1 MNSTL
6 MLGSGVVTLAL
17 IFYSIAVI
25 TEQKKHLVAPIVL
38 IFITLG
44 LFSDIL
50 STLLMII
57 GSNYKFISFHGILGY
72 SALAGMLIDTILIW
86 KMKLRKQPI
95 VSSKLH
101 IYTRIAY
108 IWWVVAYISGSVIGM
123 MHLY

>member
-57 GSNYKFISFHGILGY
+57 GSNYKFVSFHGILGY

>member
-17 IFYSIAVI
+17 IFYSIAII
-25 TEQKKHLVAPIVL
+25 TEQKKHAVTSVIL

-44 LFSDIL
+44 LFSDII

-57 GSNYKFISFHGILGY
+57 GSNYKLISFHGILGY
-72 SALAGMLIDTILIW
+72 SALVGMLIDTIMIW
-86 KMKLRKQPI
+86 KLRLKNQSA

-108 IWWVVAYISGSVIGM
+108 IWWVVAYISGSVTGM

>member
-1 MNSTL
+1 

-17 IFYSIAVI
+17 VFYSIAVI
-25 TEQKKHLVAPIVL
+25 TEQKKHIITPVIL

-57 GSNYKFISFHGILGY
+57 GSNYKFISFHGVLGY
-72 SALAGMLIDTILIW
+72 SALAGMLIDTVMIW
-86 KMKLRKQPI
+86 RLRLKKQSV
-95 VSSKLH
+95 VSPKLH
-101 IYTRIAY
+101 LYTRIVY

>member
-1 MNSTL
+1 MNPTL

-17 IFYSIAVI
+17 IFYSIAI
-25 TEQKKHLVAPIVL
+25 IAEQKTHIITPVVL

-86 KMKLRKQPI
+86 KLRSKNQSK
-95 VSSKLH
+95 VSKKLH
-101 IYTRIAY
+101 TYTRIVY
-108 IWWVVAYISGSVIGM
+108 VWWVVAYISGSITGIL
-123 MHLY
+123 HLY

>member
-17 IFYSIAVI
+17 IFYSIAII
-25 TEQKKHLVAPIVL
+25 TEQRRHAIAPVIL

-44 LFSDIL
+44 LFSDML

-57 GSNYKFISFHGILGY
+57 GSNYKYISFHGILGY
-72 SALAGMLIDTILIW
+72 SALVGMLIDTILIW
-86 KMKLRKQPI
+86 KLKLKNQSV

-101 IYTRIAY
+101 IYTRIVY
-108 IWWVVAYISGSVIGM
+108 IWWVVAYVSGSVIGM

>member
-17 IFYSIAVI
+17 IFYSIAII
-25 TEQKKHLVAPIVL
+25 TEQRKHIITPVIL

-57 GSNYKFISFHGILGY
+57 GSNYKFISFHGALGY

-86 KMKLRKQPI
+86 KLRLKRQI
-95 VSSKLH
+95 EVSSKLH
-101 IYTRIAY
+101 LYTRIAY

-123 MHLY
+123 LHSY

>member
-6 MLGSGVVTLAL
+6 MLGSGVVTFAL
-17 IFYSIAVI
+17 IFYSIAII
-25 TEQKKHLVAPIVL
+25 TVQKTHIISSVVL

-72 SALAGMLIDTILIW
+72 SALAGMLIDTVLIW
-86 KMKLRKQPI
+86 KLRLKNQSE
-95 VSSKLH
+95 VSKKLH
-101 IYTRIAY
+101 TYTRVAY

-123 MHLY
+123 LHLY

>member
-1 MNSTL
+1 MNSIL

-25 TEQKKHLVAPIVL
+25 TEQKRRIITPVIL
-38 IFITLG
+38 IFISLG

-57 GSNYKFISFHGILGY
+57 GSNYKFISFHGVLGY
-72 SALAGMLIDTILIW
+72 SALAGMLIDTVMIW
-86 KMKLRKQPI
+86 KLRLKKQSA

-101 IYTRIAY
+101 LYTRIVY
-108 IWWVVAYISGSVIGM
+108 IWWVLAYISGSVIGM